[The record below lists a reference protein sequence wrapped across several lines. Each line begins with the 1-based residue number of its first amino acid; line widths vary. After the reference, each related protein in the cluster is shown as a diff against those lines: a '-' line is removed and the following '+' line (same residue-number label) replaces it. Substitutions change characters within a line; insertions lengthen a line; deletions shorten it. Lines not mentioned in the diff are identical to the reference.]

1 VTPKLRTL
9 LVTLAVVV
17 PLDQLTKWWV
27 SANVSQFDPLVVI
40 PGFFQ
45 ITHAR
50 NTGMALGLFREMPV
64 IFFIVATL
72 IALVAVVSVY
82 RQFPTPDRHAG
93 VSLGLIVG
101 GAIGNLI
108 DRVARGSVVDFLQ
121 FDLQVFIFPDFNV
134 ADSAIVIGVLLLLL
148 EIGATDSERP
158 SGVPEEVPAEAAARA
173 EERET

>member
-9 LVTLAVVV
+9 LATLLIVLPV
-17 PLDQLTKWWV
+17 DQLTKWWV
-27 SANVSQFDPLVVI
+27 STHVSELEPLAVI
-40 PGFFQ
+40 PGFFH

-64 IFFIVATL
+64 LFFIAATA
-72 IALVAVVSVY
+72 IALIAVVSVY
-82 RQFPTPDRHAG
+82 RQFSAADRHAG

-101 GAIGNLI
+101 GAFGNLI

-121 FDLQVFIFPDFNV
+121 FDLKVFVFPDFNV

-148 EIGATDSERP
+148 EIGATDSERA
-158 SGVPEEVPAEAAARA
+158 SVPELEGTAPL
-173 EERET
+173 EEREP

>member
-9 LVTLAVVV
+9 LATLSIVV

-27 SANVSQFDPLVVI
+27 STQVSPFDPVVII

-50 NTGMALGLFREMPV
+50 NTGMALGLFRQMPV
-64 IFFIVATL
+64 LFFIVATL
-72 IALVAVVSVY
+72 VALVAVVSVY
-82 RQFPTPDRHAG
+82 RQFSSGDRHAG

-121 FDLQVFIFPDFNV
+121 FDLQVFVFPDFNL

-148 EIGATDSERP
+148 EIGATDSERG
-158 SGVPEEVPAEAAARA
+158 SEAAEGAAAPA
-173 EERET
+173 EEREP

>member
-1 VTPKLRTL
+1 
-9 LVTLAVVV
+9 
-17 PLDQLTKWWV
+17 
-27 SANVSQFDPLVVI
+27 
-40 PGFFQ
+40 
-45 ITHAR
+45 
-50 NTGMALGLFREMPV
+50 MALGLFREMPV
-64 IFFIVATL
+64 LFFIAATL

-82 RQFPTPDRHAG
+82 RQFTAPDRHAG

-148 EIGATDSERP
+148 EIGATDSER
-158 SGVPEEVPAEAAARA
+158 SSEVPREGAERA
-173 EERET
+173 GESET